1 METTNTFKAYDILM
15 AKMYEQSLK
24 SAQTLEAQY
33 KKERE
38 DAFNGT
44 GLCAGMNKRE
54 RDFVASRLSES
65 IKNKREEINY
75 ILEQIKCL

>member
-24 SAQTLEAQY
+24 SAQNLEKQY
-33 KKERE
+33 IKERE

-44 GLCAGMNKRE
+44 GLCASMTKKE
-54 RDFVASRLSES
+54 RDFIASRLSES
-65 IKNKREEINY
+65 IKSKREEIDY
-75 ILEQIKCL
+75 ILEQIKGL